1 MKFIKQ
7 SFFFLCSLILLL
19 SLAACGE
26 ESKITASKP
35 LKDIYADAI
44 AEVTLPEL
52 MELDETELYT
62 FTGIPAE
69 SYTEGVALIPSDAV
83 SGDMFFLFHAADGAS
98 LKTLKTKLEDFRTQK
113 LNEMNNYL
121 PLEYE
126 KINASSVTEKG
137 DYVWLVVADD
147 SAKMNGIIDSSIS

>member
-1 MKFIKQ
+1 
-7 SFFFLCSLILLL
+7 
-19 SLAACGE
+19 
-26 ESKITASKP
+26 
-35 LKDIYADAI
+35 
-44 AEVTLPEL
+44 
-52 MELDETELYT
+52 
-62 FTGIPAE
+62 
-69 SYTEGVALIPSDAV
+69 
-83 SGDMFFLFHAADGAS
+83 MFFLFHAADSDS

-147 SAKMNGIIDSSIS
+147 SAKIHEIIDSSIS